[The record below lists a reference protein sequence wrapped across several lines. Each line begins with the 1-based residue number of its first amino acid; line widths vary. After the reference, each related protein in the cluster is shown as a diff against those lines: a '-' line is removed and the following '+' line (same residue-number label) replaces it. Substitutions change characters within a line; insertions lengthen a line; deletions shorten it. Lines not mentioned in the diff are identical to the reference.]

1 MTERE
6 LRELLRDAPLGL
18 DPRSEQRAWHVVRSA
33 YQPRPA
39 RRSRWT
45 VRRQLVAVATVALV
59 AILALGMVT
68 APRQAVARWLRDAFG
83 LTASPHTTRGLGG
96 LPGGGRLLVETTNG
110 SWLVTADGSRRDL
123 GTYTG
128 VAWSPHSLYLVAWRG
143 AQLATLSLTGVH
155 QWELTAPGVVSAAR
169 WSPDGYRIAFLA
181 DNALDVVAGDG
192 SGRHTR
198 SNAAAP
204 VPPAW
209 QPRTGSVHRL
219 TFVTSAG
226 AIDQIDADTGASIW
240 TARPAEP
247 ARELLWSSGGETL
260 LVLGA
265 HELSEYTSAG
275 RLVTRVR
282 LGGVTI
288 ESAAF
293 TSPRKFA
300 LVIHPTAGRPD
311 SIELLNTGSN
321 PAPKILYTGLERLS
335 DLDASPNHQWLI
347 ATSPSADQWIFIR
360 IHSPARLLAS
370 TSITDTF
377 RPPAGGTED
386 VPQAR
391 RLATLGREPA
401 SGPPRSDGPLPGRAP
416 YTACVRYPSATGR
429 DPGRRHRPCLS
440 LSG

>member
-1 MTERE
+1 MTEQE
-6 LRELLRDAPLGL
+6 LRDLLRDAPLGL

-39 RRSRWT
+39 WRTRWT
-45 VRRQLVAVATVALV
+45 ARRPVVAVATIALV
-59 AILALGMVT
+59 AILALGMVS

-110 SWLVTADGSRRDL
+110 SWLVTADGSRHDL
-123 GTYTG
+123 GAYTG
-128 VAWSPHSLYLVAWRG
+128 AAWSPHSLYVVAWRG
-143 AQLATLSLTGVH
+143 AELATLNLTGAH
-155 QWELTAPGVVSAAR
+155 QWELTAPGVISAAR

-181 DNALDVVAGDG
+181 DGGLDVVAGDG
-192 SGRHTR
+192 SGQHTL

-226 AIDQIDADTGASIW
+226 AIDQIDTDTGASLW
-240 TARPAEP
+240 TAHPPEP
-247 ARELLWSSGGETL
+247 ARQLVWSPGGDLL

-275 RLVTRVR
+275 RLVSRVR
-282 LGGVTI
+282 PAGATI

-293 TSPRKFA
+293 PSPREFA
-300 LVIHPTAGRPD
+300 LVIHRTAGRPD
-311 SIELLNTGSN
+311 SIELLSTGSN
-321 PAPKILYTGLERLS
+321 PAPKILYTGLERLA

-347 ATSPSADQWIFIR
+347 AASPSADQWIFIR
-360 IHSPARLLAS
+360 IRSPARLLAS
-370 TSITDTF
+370 TNITDAFPRPTGSVATF
-377 RPPAGGTED
+377 PKLAGW
-386 VPQAR
+386 QR
-391 RLATLGREPA
+391 
-401 SGPPRSDGPLPGRAP
+401 
-416 YTACVRYPSATGR
+416 
-429 DPGRRHRPCLS
+429 
-440 LSG
+440 